1 MEAMTID
8 KDLELSRRL
17 RRLEDMILALA
28 KVVSRMEGSHDHKND
43 DQWFTLE
50 EAHAQILNE
59 RAGHG

>member
-1 MEAMTID
+1 MDAMTIKND
-8 KDLELSRRL
+8 IDNERRL

>member
-43 DQWFTLE
+43 DQWWDLE
-50 EAHAQILNE
+50 NSHAAILNE
-59 RAGHG
+59 REGHG